1 MNKTAVSCRKTVPF
15 KKEHFCAK
23 TERHQKHI
31 YKTKMPLIFTQRL
44 QVKNYLREKILCVQ
58 SLNIPT
64 NRLENLVLIA
74 PPSPLH
80 PFTPSFTLD
89 APSRNHTAQPAQSCR
104 QHNPQS
110 PRVVPFDWKAS
121 SANRAPQSKRESPKA
136 VYLGQG
142 IMMQIKLARKGV
154 SSNM

>member
-1 MNKTAVSCRKTVPF
+1 MCKNRNTSETHLQNQHLC
-15 KKEHFCAK
+15 
-23 TERHQKHI
+23 
-31 YKTKMPLIFTQRL
+31 KMPLIFTQRL

-64 NRLENLVLIA
+64 NRLENLGNKS
-74 PPSPLH
+74 PPLH

-89 APSRNHTAQPAQSCR
+89 APSRNHTARPAQSCR

-142 IMMQIKLARKGV
+142 IIDEKVGPWAL
-154 SSNM
+154 